1 MEKRKDA
8 PVPEG
13 EEPKSDVEIV
23 EEVLKTE
30 AKQSTFLRN
39 VGLQSSRYNSSKVT
53 AALAAHVRD
62 LEQKLERSE
71 LQAEMMQ
78 EEMAA
83 IKMKAEEYE
92 AACDKELELL
102 CRRSTE
108 QEEKL
113 PHLMALFGPKAS

>member
-1 MEKRKDA
+1 MER
-8 PVPEG
+8 PVQRRPWSFTFVGGSCSLASNQGHHPCHSQPASSQHHPPSRFPSPASE
-13 EEPKSDVEIV
+13 SDGRWT
-23 EEVLKTE
+23 L
-30 AKQSTFLRN
+30 N
-39 VGLQSSRYNSSKVT
+39 P
-53 AALAAHVRD
+53 D
-62 LEQKLERSE
+62 KLERSE

-102 CRRSTE
+102 RKRSPE

-113 PHLMALFGPKAS
+113 AHLMALFGPKAS